1 MSNSLACCSTTAISC
16 RIAESRS
23 SSEANSCTGPVGPF
37 LLAGAGI
44 PAMIRLGVGG
54 RGVHGFK
61 TKVLATRIADFSPQG
76 GFSLGIEGQTALSST
91 G

>member
-1 MSNSLACCSTTAISC
+1 M
-16 RIAESRS
+16 
-23 SSEANSCTGPVGPF
+23 
-37 LLAGAGI
+37 LAGAGI

-54 RGVHGFK
+54 RGVHGFE

-76 GFSLGIEGQTALSST
+76 GFPLGIEGQTALSST